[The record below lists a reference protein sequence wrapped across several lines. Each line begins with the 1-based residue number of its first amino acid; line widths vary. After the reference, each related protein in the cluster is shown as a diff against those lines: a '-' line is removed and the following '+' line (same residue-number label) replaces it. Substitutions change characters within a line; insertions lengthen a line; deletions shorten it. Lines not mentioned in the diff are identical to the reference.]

1 MWHSRTQPILPLVLF
16 SVYGQHDMFEPPKAP
31 IDKVLVL
38 TYSNVGLDT
47 ATAIFAHHADIW
59 FMSAKP
65 FDALLRL
72 SSSVQGANQ
81 IEKNAADF
89 VSQSL
94 SCNIDAN
101 HLHLVRNQTSQSCK
115 MPRQGMDSPSSS
127 GIDSVQ
133 DQVHCMNSL
142 CRQRGIQM
150 IALRDLKLTDLEPVV
165 HLFKYRMKVSPRHL
179 LFCVVAEMM
188 LRRPVCRS
196 VVDFIPK
203 RQ

>member
-1 MWHSRTQPILPLVLF
+1 
-16 SVYGQHDMFEPPKAP
+16 MFEPPKAP

-38 TYSNVGLDT
+38 TYSNIGLDT

-188 LRRPVCRS
+188 LRRPVCLAFGRS
-196 VVDFIPK
+196 SDDFIPK